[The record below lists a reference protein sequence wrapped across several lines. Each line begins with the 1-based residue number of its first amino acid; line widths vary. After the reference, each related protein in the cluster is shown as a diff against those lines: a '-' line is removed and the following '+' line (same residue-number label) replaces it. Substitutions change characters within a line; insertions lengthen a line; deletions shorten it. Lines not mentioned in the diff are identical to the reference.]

1 MFSHITIRYKKN
13 KLCCRI
19 FRIEWW
25 ELFVLRF
32 RESFSQM
39 SKVNTPYFPIKIRIL
54 IEFKKKKYLYAFEY
68 IHSHVTTFQTIFIVI
83 LLITL
88 ILSQLVCYQK
98 ITTKRYSF
106 FDRKCLYQDVSI
118 IPSFLNMQ
126 KLLLMFSWSN
136 SLVLLKGGFK

>member
-1 MFSHITIRYKKN
+1 MFSHLTIRYKKN

-19 FRIEWW
+19 LRIEWW

-39 SKVNTPYFPIKIRIL
+39 SKVNTPYFPIKIRFL

-98 ITTKRYSF
+98 ITSKRYSF